1 MARTFSCNEEIIVV
15 SKGTEDIG
23 KLAMLGNDGKFDPS
37 VIPSGEKNTAI
48 CRVSRIG
55 AAQSIPNSVVTEV
68 SFDSV
73 EFDSDNMYNTA
84 NPTRI
89 TIPSDGVYQIVA
101 QIIYSHQGTGLRAA
115 YIELNG
121 SIILSGQSSV
131 ANGMN
136 NWWINLGSINK
147 LQKGDYVELHT
158 FQSSGGVLDVIND
171 AGPGRPFLAI
181 FKVSD

>member
-37 VIPSGEKNTAI
+37 VIPDGEKNTAV
-48 CRVSRIG
+48 CRVSRSVD
-55 AAQSIPNSVVTEV
+55 QSIPNTVATKVV
-68 SFDSV
+68 FDSV
-73 EFDSDNMYNTA
+73 EFDSDNMYNTT

-101 QIIYSHQGTGLRAA
+101 QIIYNSQGTGYRAA
-115 YIELNG
+115 SIMLNG
-121 SIILSGQSSV
+121 SINLSGQSSV
-131 ANGMN
+131 ANGTN
-136 NWWINLGSINK
+136 TWGGNVGSINK
-147 LQKGDYVELHT
+147 LQTGDYVELQA
-158 FQSSGGVLDVIND
+158 FQISGGALNVIND
-171 AGPGRPFLAI
+171 SAQGRPFLAI